1 MSDSEW
7 KQYFDQKASRH
18 GASVKS
24 SDYFDDTS
32 FFVQRDHIL
41 NWLGDLQGRT
51 ILDAGCGVG
60 AFSEPWVRHNT
71 VYGVDFSEKS
81 LAFAA
86 DRGLKTLTGDLGA
99 LPFERGMFDVVVCI
113 GVIQLIEDYEPVLAE
128 LARVTKPGGT
138 LLVQTLHQGSVQRKL
153 LGLVERSKKFDRMY
167 AMNGLEQTFSRL
179 GFGAIEFLK
188 QYHPLGTVT
197 RGCEAGGLTDL
208 FCTSFAIKGTKTIE

>member
-1 MSDSEW
+1 MSDSAW

-60 AFSEPWVRHNT
+60 AFSEPWVKRNT

-86 DRGLKTLTGDLGA
+86 DRGLKTQTGDLGA
-99 LPFERGMFDVVVCI
+99 LPFESGMFDVVVCI
-113 GVIQLIEDYEPVLAE
+113 GVIQLIEDYEPVIAE
-128 LARVTKPGGT
+128 LARVTKPRGT
-138 LLVQTLHQGSVQRKL
+138 LLVQTLHQDSVQRKL

-167 AMNGLEQTFSRL
+167 AMDQLEQTFSRL
-179 GFGAIEFLK
+179 GFGAVEFLK
-188 QYHPLGTVT
+188 QYHPLGTVKCSCES
-197 RGCEAGGLTDL
+197 RGVTDL
-208 FCTSFAIKGTKTIE
+208 FCTSFAIKGTKTVV

>member
-1 MSDSEW
+1 MGNSQW
-7 KQYFDQKASRH
+7 QQYFDQKAATH

-24 SDYFDDTS
+24 SDYFDDDS

-41 NWLGDLQGRT
+41 QWIGPLAGKR

-60 AFSEPWVRHNT
+60 AFSEPWTPANAV
-71 VYGVDFSEKS
+71 VGVDFSEKS
-81 LAFAA
+81 LEFAA
-86 DRGLKTLTGDLGA
+86 ARGLQTLSADLTA
-99 LPFERGMFDVVVCI
+99 LPFESGSFDLVVCI
-113 GVIQLIEDYEPVLAE
+113 GVIQLIENYQPVLAE
-128 LARVTKPGGT
+128 LARVTKPGGM
-138 LLVQTLHQGSVQRKL
+138 LLVQTLHQGSLQRKL

-167 AMNGLEQTFSRL
+167 AMDGLEQAFFRL

-197 RGCEAGGLTDL
+197 RGCETGGLTDL